1 MRHLKKAKIGKGRDH
16 ARKLVRSLAAS
27 AIIYEKIQTTEARA
41 KIARVLVEKMITKGK
56 SALGG
61 SLPAGQ
67 AGASGGKDTSLH
79 NKRQIFSALP
89 NNAARKVIEVLGPRY
104 KTRVG
109 GYTRIIRLGKSKDG
123 MPKVQLELVE

>member
-1 MRHLKKAKIGKGRDH
+1 MRHLKKKKIGKGRDH
-16 ARKLVRSLAAS
+16 ARKLVRTLAAS
-27 AIIYEKIQTTEARA
+27 AIVYEKIQTTAARA

-56 SALGG
+56 
-61 SLPAGQ
+61 
-67 AGASGGKDTSLH
+67 KDDLH

-89 NNAARKVIEVLGPRY
+89 GPAARKVIEVLGPRY

-109 GYTRIIRLGKSKDG
+109 GYTRIVRIGKFKDG